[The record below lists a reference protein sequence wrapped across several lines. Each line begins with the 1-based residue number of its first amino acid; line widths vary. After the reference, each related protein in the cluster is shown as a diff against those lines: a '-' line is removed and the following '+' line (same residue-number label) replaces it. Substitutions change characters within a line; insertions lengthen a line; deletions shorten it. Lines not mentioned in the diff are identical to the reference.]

1 MKNSIFIIVLISF
14 NCFSQI
20 QIDSIKVPVKA
31 IIQYENGKYSDSMTT
46 KEGFGNLKSNEKL
59 YLSSGRVEL
68 IEPINLK
75 GLQNIQIIGNNTS
88 LVAKIDMPVI
98 TFQYT
103 QNVVLK
109 DLLIVHE
116 IGRWCAQNCVEF
128 YDASNIHIEKCI
140 FDGSGY
146 FGLALTK
153 VQHAVI
159 ENNKFFNCNYGLAA
173 WGCNNLIVKNNSFSK
188 NRGEDIMASNSN
200 QFTND
205 VKSENIFE

>member
-1 MKNSIFIIVLISF
+1 MKNSIFLILLISF
-14 NCFSQI
+14 NCLSQI
-20 QIDSIKVPVKA
+20 QMDSIKVSVKA

-46 KEGFGNLKSNEKL
+46 KEGFGKLKSNETL

-68 IEPINLK
+68 IEPLNLK

-98 TFQYT
+98 TFLYT

-109 DLLIVHE
+109 DVLIVHE
-116 IGRWCAQNCVEF
+116 IGSWCAQNCVEF
-128 YDASNIHIEKCI
+128 YDASNIQIENCT

-146 FGLALTK
+146 FGLTLTK
-153 VQHAVI
+153 VQHAII
-159 ENNKFFNCNYGLAA
+159 ENNKFYNCHYGLAA
-173 WGCNNLIVKNNSFSK
+173 WDSNNLIVKNNSFSN
-188 NRGEDIMASNSN
+188 NRGQDIMASDSY